1 MDLGAYI
8 NIGDLSIVAEKNGI
22 NISRLRGYRLMK
34 NEYELIDIDE
44 EIKNFNKYII
54 EDLVTSIPAWSINSN
69 MREWNS
75 ESGRKVRRFYDFKNE
90 RIKWENI
97 HGKRRKNLK
106 YVLKIKKL
114 EVKEQFNLFNKYL
127 GREDILYIHARL
139 GSRNWSNIHYWD
151 YKKEPWYIDGI
162 DDCFDNS
169 YCDIYAKIDPNTL
182 KYIKENT
189 EKEDTKDNEES

>member
-1 MDLGAYI
+1 MDIGAYI
-8 NIGDLSIVAEKNGI
+8 QIDTLSALAKLNGI
-22 NISRLRGYRLMK
+22 NIERLRGYRYMK
-34 NEYELIDIDE
+34 YEDKPIDIGE

-69 MREWNS
+69 IREWNS

-106 YVLKIKKL
+106 YVLKIKRL
-114 EVKEQFNLFNKYL
+114 EVKKQFNLFNKYL

-139 GSRNWSNIHYWD
+139 GSRNWSGIHYWD
-151 YKKEPWYIDGI
+151 YEKEPWYIDGI
-162 DDCFDNS
+162 DDYFDNS
-169 YCDIYAKIDPNTL
+169 YCDIYAKIDPDTL

-189 EKEDTKDNEES
+189 GEEDTKDNEES

>member
-34 NEYELIDIDE
+34 NEYEPIDIDE

-54 EDLVTSIPAWSINSN
+54 EDLVTSIPAWSINSS

-75 ESGRKVRRFYDFKNE
+75 ETGKKVHKFYDFKNE

-97 HGKRRKNLK
+97 HGKHRKNLK
-106 YVLKIKKL
+106 YVLKIKRL
-114 EVKEQFNLFNKYL
+114 EIKEQFDLFNKYL

-139 GSRNWSNIHYWD
+139 GSRNWSGIHYWD

-162 DDCFDNS
+162 DDCFDDS
-169 YCDIYAKIDPNTL
+169 YCDIYAKIDPDTL
-182 KYIKENT
+182 KYVTDIKE
-189 EKEDTKDNEES
+189 DNIDEES